1 MNIDNLDFQQAR
13 IKQVVFKSRLRSVLY
28 GVREPD
34 PALFAVRENP
44 LGQWV
49 ATTLTARFGP
59 VAEVRSIERV
69 LQQMLRHG
77 QELVAKYQRGQI
89 EDARAGLERIDAYA
103 AEIDGLLQQLQQR
116 PTA

>member
-1 MNIDNLDFQQAR
+1 MDIGSLDFQQAR

-34 PALFAVRENP
+34 SSLFTLRENP

-49 ATTLTARFGP
+49 ASTLAPRFGL
-59 VAEVRSIERV
+59 ASEVRSIERV

-77 QELVAKYQRGQI
+77 QELVTKYQRGQI
-89 EDARAGLERIDAYA
+89 EDARAGLDQIDAYA
-103 AEIDGLLQQLQQR
+103 AEIEALLQQLEQR
-116 PTA
+116 PAA

>member
-1 MNIDNLDFQQAR
+1 MDIGSLDFQQAR

-34 PALFAVRENP
+34 SSLFSVRENP

-49 ATTLTARFGP
+49 SSTLAPRFGLAP
-59 VAEVRSIERV
+59 EVRSLERV

-77 QELVAKYQRGQI
+77 QQLVDQYQRGQI
-89 EDARAGLERIDAYA
+89 EDARTGLEQIDAYA
-103 AEIDGLLQQLQQR
+103 AEIDALLQRLEQR
-116 PTA
+116 PAA